1 MTNLFLPLS
10 LVLLLRTLL
19 FVDIVDIVD
28 IVYQSITD
36 ACIDLDTT
44 ATVLRD
50 LAASVRAGRETRQ

>member
-10 LVLLLRTLL
+10 LVLLLLRTLL
-19 FVDIVDIVD
+19 FVDIVD